1 MLPADDGSGAIIA
14 AMGVFMSI
22 GTGGIF
28 IYFIFWL
35 MSLMLGSNEAANAS
49 LKEMNNAKDRMNQRI
64 RQQQQADHD
73 AQMKILR
80 GEDE

>member
-1 MLPADDGSGAIIA
+1 MEAMSVMLSL
-14 AMGVFMSI
+14 
-22 GTGGIF
+22 GTGAVY

-64 RQQQQADHD
+64 RQKQQADHE
-73 AQMKILR
+73 AQMKALR

>member
-1 MLPADDGSGAIIA
+1 MIEG
-14 AMGVFMSI
+14 MGVILSL
-22 GTGGIF
+22 GTGAVY

-64 RQQQQADHD
+64 RQQQKADHD
-73 AQMKILR
+73 AQMKALR
-80 GEDE
+80 GENE

>member
-14 AMGVFMSI
+14 GMGLFLSL
-22 GTGGIF
+22 GSGGVF
-28 IYFIFWL
+28 IYFICWFT
-35 MSLMLGSNEAANAS
+35 SLLIGSNEAANAS

-73 AQMKILR
+73 AQMKALR
-80 GEDE
+80 GENE

>member
-1 MLPADDGSGAIIA
+1 ME
-14 AMGVFMSI
+14 AMSVVLSL
-22 GTGGIF
+22 GTGAVY

-49 LKEMNNAKDRMNQRI
+49 LKEMNNAKDRLSQRVRQNQL
-64 RQQQQADHD
+64 AEHE
-73 AQMKILR
+73 ANMKALR

>member
-28 IYFIFWL
+28 IYFILWFT
-35 MSLMLGSNEAANAS
+35 SLLIGSNEAANAS
-49 LKEMNNAKDRMNQRI
+49 LKEMNNAKERMSQRI
-64 RQQQQADHD
+64 RQQQQADHE
-73 AQMKILR
+73 AKMKELR
-80 GEDE
+80 GGNE

>member
-1 MLPADDGSGAIIA
+1 MMEAMSVMLSL
-14 AMGVFMSI
+14 
-22 GTGGIF
+22 GTGAVY

-64 RQQQQADHD
+64 RQKQQADHE
-73 AQMKILR
+73 AQMKALR